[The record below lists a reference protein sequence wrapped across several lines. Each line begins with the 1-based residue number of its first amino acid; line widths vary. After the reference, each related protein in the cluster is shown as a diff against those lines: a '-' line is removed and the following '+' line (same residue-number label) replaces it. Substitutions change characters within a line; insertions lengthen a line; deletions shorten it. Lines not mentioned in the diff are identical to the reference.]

1 LVRGLGASLHAPFFV
16 VEKYLPSLTPPSL
29 RPRPFPGAMAHSPL
43 TAQVEDTLCAT
54 ARMGATPLSRE
65 CTIRELLVEACVL
78 FMALVNLDLSHRAV
92 YGGELRYSSPVAFAL
107 TAALLTR
114 RVLAA
119 FGRRATGPL
128 SPVRPLPPHPLHS
141 SLRGDARHALGTQ
154 TMHRPNPIVSASAK
168 PSPRRTSRSLIF
180 ASRPTSRPDSHQRCP
195 RSSQSPCTTPNFY
208 NCALPMRIVR
218 LRTFVFA
225 SLRVFSRSASSAGLH
240 HGVQMVRPPTEFH
253 HRVTADGGDTARD
266 AERRPRRADG
276 SRGPTGPLPVRR
288 AAALRATVD
297 HLRSGTAPRPMP
309 ATLLSPAAE
318 NAAISSGRR
327 NRTTAVGE

>member
-1 LVRGLGASLHAPFFV
+1 MRGLGASLHAPFFV

-141 SLRGDARHALGTQ
+141 SRRGDARHALGTQ

-168 PSPRRTSRSLIF
+168 PSPDALHGVSSSHLDRHPDQI
-180 ASRPTSRPDSHQRCP
+180 PTSDALARLSHPAPPPTSTTALYRCELSDCE
-195 RSSQSPCTTPNFY
+195 RSCSLPLGFSVGVHRVLGSTTVY
-208 NCALPMRIVR
+208 RWCALQPN
-218 LRTFVFA
+218 
-225 SLRVFSRSASSAGLH
+225 S
-240 HGVQMVRPPTEFH
+240 
-253 HRVTADGGDTARD
+253 
-266 AERRPRRADG
+266 
-276 SRGPTGPLPVRR
+276 
-288 AAALRATVD
+288 
-297 HLRSGTAPRPMP
+297 
-309 ATLLSPAAE
+309 
-318 NAAISSGRR
+318 
-327 NRTTAVGE
+327 TTA